1 MSMYIQGMGKERQGP
16 RQPTYVLVFGEGRVI
31 GNQIID
37 KFRKLAVDF
46 AGRDGFY
53 LK

>member
-1 MSMYIQGMGKERQGP
+1 MSRCTQGMAKERRRP

-37 KFRKLAVDF
+37 KFRKLVVDF
-46 AGRDGFY
+46 AGRDGLY